1 MKSAR
6 NYNKTTIENDLSMT
20 MSTIDLNNSVF
31 INGKDSPENIK
42 QFCNDLVSLPN
53 E

>member
-31 INGKDSPENIK
+31 ING
-42 QFCNDLVSLPN
+42 
-53 E
+53 